1 MRIKIPILLVIVFF
15 LSISCSD
22 DDKLISNDIS
32 SKILVEGYI
41 FANEPI
47 KIKVS
52 LLDVYGSSVSKP
64 LGYAEVIITQNGS
77 EFLIP
82 QNDTLPGTYQR
93 PMPALTLNDTGLI
106 KLEIRHDEKIYIAQ
120 TRFPSKISNLQ
131 ISDSIIEINPGNTN
145 NIVATLNFNGV
156 ADAYGYC
163 LFIRN
168 TNGYAMPVGN
178 NGGYESSESPF
189 AHVNSNTVIALKSA
203 DFKYTGTYD
212 IYVTAV
218 GSEYA
223 MMYSGFGTNNLISA
237 PSNIQNG
244 WGVFTAFNGEAVTV
258 TVQ

>member
-1 MRIKIPILLVIVFF
+1 MRIKFPILLLSVICI
-15 LSISCSD
+15 LTSCSKD
-22 DDKLISNDIS
+22 DTMSGNDIS

-47 KIKVS
+47 EIKVS
-52 LLDVYGSSVSKP
+52 SLDVYGSSVSKP
-64 LGYAEVIITQNGS
+64 LSYAQVIISQNGL
-77 EFLIP
+77 ELVIP
-82 QNDTLPGTYQR
+82 HNDSLPGTYELSN
-93 PMPALTLNDTGLI
+93 PTLTASDSGLI
-106 KLEIRHDEKIYIAQ
+106 KLEIRNDENIYIAQ
-120 TRFPSKISNLQ
+120 TRFPPKISNLQ
-131 ISDSIIEINPGNTN
+131 ISDSIIEINPGSANS
-145 NIVATLNFNGV
+145 IVATLNFNGV
-156 ADAYGYC
+156 PEAFGYC

-168 TNGYAMPVGN
+168 RNGYAMPVGI

-189 AHVNSNTVIALKSA
+189 SHVNSNTTIALRSS

-218 GSEYA
+218 GGEYA
-223 MMYSGFGTNNLISA
+223 MMYSGIGTNNLIGA